1 MDVCVCF
8 ILSVKVMWGQTLNTQ
23 LQVSQ
28 FDAFTELFC
37 SNCKC
42 EGLSATR
49 VQPHTL
55 CQYLP
60 VGVNGSTTWQRAAC
74 LTWWNLQDHPLVR
87 ANKARD
93 LPALR
98 DVFPHAS
105 TCFQTLVRKCPCTLT
120 KARGSTST
128 GSGNWMQLGPFSM
141 FGEVKKELEETSVKH
156 QNGCSSHLLAA
167 GRLIKKKEKNLTQT
181 RREDHFSRLIK
192 QSVYDDSCR
201 TDANTLR
208 QKCDVKS
215 LKWDFWQQRSGR
227 TEEK

>member
-1 MDVCVCF
+1 MISPSACVCF
-8 ILSVKVMWGQTLNTQ
+8 ILSVKVMRGQTLNTQ

-42 EGLSATR
+42 EWLSATR

-93 LPALR
+93 LPADR
-98 DVFPHAS
+98 DVFPRSAAS
-105 TCFQTLVRKCPCTLT
+105 SWPPRF
-120 KARGSTST
+120 
-128 GSGNWMQLGPFSM
+128 
-141 FGEVKKELEETSVKH
+141 
-156 QNGCSSHLLAA
+156 HLLSDT
-167 GRLIKKKEKNLTQT
+167 GEKMSV
-181 RREDHFSRLIK
+181 HFDKSPRQHLDRV
-192 QSVYDDSCR
+192 QQL
-201 TDANTLR
+201 DAIR
-208 QKCDVKS
+208 AFFHV
-215 LKWDFWQQRSGR
+215 WRS
-227 TEEK
+227 

>member
-42 EGLSATR
+42 EWLSATR

-93 LPALR
+93 LPAHR
-98 DVFPHAS
+98 DVFS
-105 TCFQTLVRKCPCTLT
+105 TL
-120 KARGSTST
+120 
-128 GSGNWMQLGPFSM
+128 
-141 FGEVKKELEETSVKH
+141 
-156 QNGCSSHLLAA
+156 CSELAA
-167 GRLIKKKEKNLTQT
+167 T
-181 RREDHFSRLIK
+181 
-192 QSVYDDSCR
+192 
-201 TDANTLR
+201 TLPPAFR
-208 QKCDVKS
+208 HC
-215 LKWDFWQQRSGR
+215 
-227 TEEK
+227 